1 MEKIKMTLMEKSLF
15 LRAEMDMDESII
27 DWNNVEIIDDEPIH
41 PQAQEA
47 LNLLKKNN

>member
-1 MEKIKMTLMEKSLF
+1 VCSSDLGE
-15 LRAEMDMDESII
+15 DMDESII

-47 LNLLKKNN
+47 LDLLKKNN